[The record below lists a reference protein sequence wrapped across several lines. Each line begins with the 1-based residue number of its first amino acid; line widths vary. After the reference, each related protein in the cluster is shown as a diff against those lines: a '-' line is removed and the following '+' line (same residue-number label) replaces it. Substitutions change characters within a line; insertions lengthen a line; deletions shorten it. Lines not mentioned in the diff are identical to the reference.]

1 MPPPNFASADAS
13 VDQLVELRRIRGSL
27 GHAGAAFTSRYNVLT
42 SKRWNNTAS
51 GAPSSAGGVG
61 GEQITAIVSATP
73 FPNSEGGAL
82 TAIAGSV
89 SGNGINAASDA
100 AVGTAVEVMSKAAD
114 LGFNPVDIV
123 IMTLNQ
129 IQTSLG
135 IPYWEAIVIFTVAL
149 RLCLLPVAIKGVVN
163 ANRMAFLR
171 PDMERLQEAMKASQA
186 LGDMKVQQR
195 YQMEMKGLFEKHKVN
210 PLRALVLPFL
220 QMPIFVSV
228 FMALR
233 QVQDYFPAYCSGGA
247 LWFIDLSMSD
257 PYYILPVINAATFL
271 LMIETGADGMD
282 QQMKGT
288 FKNVMRMLG
297 VAMVPLTAS
306 MPQGLFMYWC
316 TNNVLSLLQAR
327 AMKSAALKKAFDL
340 KDPPASA
347 KVDKESALKKIS
359 AVGFPAFYIV
369 STLYFIC
376 EHTNANYLYKSTS
389 SEYDRLW
396 RNSASR

>member
-1 MPPPNFASADAS
+1 MPPSNFAAAEAP
-13 VDQLVELRRIRGSL
+13 VDKLAQMRLVRGSL
-27 GHAGAAFTSRYNVLT
+27 GHAESSFPFRYNALT
-42 SKRWNNTAS
+42 SKRWNTS
-51 GAPSSAGGVG
+51 GAPNGAGAAGGEKMTTIASGTPLPTPTSLGTTDGTIAGNVG
-61 GEQITAIVSATP
+61 GDGISA
-73 FPNSEGGAL
+73 L
-82 TAIAGSV
+82 
-89 SGNGINAASDA
+89 SDA
-100 AVGTAVEVMSKAAD
+100 ATGAAAEVVSKAAD
-114 LGFNPVDIV
+114 LGINPVDIV
-123 IMTLNQ
+123 IMTLNE
-129 IQTSLG
+129 IQTVLG
-135 IPYWEAIVIFTVAL
+135 IPYWEAIVLFTVAL

-247 LWFIDLSMSD
+247 LWFTDLSMSD

-282 QQMKGT
+282 QNMKGT
-288 FKNVMRMLG
+288 FKNVMRVLG

-327 AMKSAALKKAFDL
+327 AMKSGALKKAFDL

-347 KVDKESALKKIS
+347 KVDRESAFKKIS
-359 AVGFPAFYIV
+359 SVCLHLCLDDAA
-369 STLYFIC
+369 
-376 EHTNANYLYKSTS
+376 S
-389 SEYDRLW
+389 SHLH
-396 RNSASR
+396 